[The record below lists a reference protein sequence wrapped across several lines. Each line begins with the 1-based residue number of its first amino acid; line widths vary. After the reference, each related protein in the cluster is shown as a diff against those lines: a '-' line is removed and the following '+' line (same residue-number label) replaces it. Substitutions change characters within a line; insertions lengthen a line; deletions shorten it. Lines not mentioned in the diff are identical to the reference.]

1 MLHWLAGMAPAGTC
15 LDSTIPAGVATARRG
30 RASNKA
36 VAERTRANIFKRLK
50 SKEGLEVER
59 LSMDSL
65 RGVML

>member
-50 SKEGLEVER
+50 SKEGLKVKR
-59 LSMDSL
+59 PDMGSL
-65 RGVML
+65 REVIL